1 MLSKI
6 KGFLSRL
13 WQKTKPY
20 VGYIAAFLAGLVC
33 LILLGKKTRYVS
45 SYEDLK
51 ANQEKRKKEAAKVTE
66 NAEKVKENTDQL
78 IEDYYKRKNE
88 RRK

>member
-1 MLSKI
+1 MGRQIRNGVNFKGSGYAQI
-6 KGFLSRL
+6 K
-13 WQKTKPY
+13 
-20 VGYIAAFLAGLVC
+20 
-33 LILLGKKTRYVS
+33 
-45 SYEDLK
+45 
-51 ANQEKRKKEAAKVTE
+51 NQQAEREKEAEKVVE

>member
-1 MLSKI
+1 MWSKI
-6 KGFLSRL
+6 KEILSRL
-13 WQKTKPY
+13 WQKAKPY
-20 VGYIAAFLAGLVC
+20 VAHICVFLGGLIC
-33 LILLGKKTRYVS
+33 LILLGRKTRYVS

-51 ANQEKRKKEAAKVTE
+51 ANQEKREKEASKVTE
-66 NAEKVKENTDQL
+66 NADKVKENTDQL

>member
-1 MLSKI
+1 MWQKI
-6 KGFLSRL
+6 KDAFKRY
-13 WQKTKPY
+13 WKWI
-20 VGYIAAFLAGLVC
+20 VGGLGAISA
-33 LILLGKKTRYVS
+33 LILLGRTNRNVSTYDELKKGQAER
-45 SYEDLK
+45 E
-51 ANQEKRKKEAAKVTE
+51 KEAEKVVE

>member
-1 MLSKI
+1 MWSKI
-6 KGFLSRL
+6 KEISSHL

-20 VGYIAAFLAGLVC
+20 VGYIAAFLGGLVC
-33 LILLGKKTRYVS
+33 LILLGRKIRYVS

-51 ANQEKRKKEAAKVTE
+51 ANQEKREKEAAKVVE

-78 IEDYYKRKNE
+78 INDYYKRKNE